1 MISEPFEESLP
12 GTVPLA
18 TLALAVAFAS
28 WGLFAVMGVSIRD
41 SLELSHSQFGLLLAS
56 PMITGSLLS
65 LPVGYLADTR
75 GAKLVLIISLL
86 ALIPSMIGLSIA
98 QTYPQFLIAGAGLG
112 IACGVFSAG
121 LSYTAASAPRRRAGF
136 ALGLFGMG
144 ILGAGISYCTAPLVA
159 DAFGWRATPLWSL
172 APILFSALFLALM
185 GDPSTGVHR
194 VSVKGF
200 HRFLKG
206 ARLWRFALYFSFV
219 FGGYIALVF
228 WLPGFL
234 QGSYD
239 LSLHRAATVS
249 TLFALPGSLM
259 AFAGGWLADHIGANR
274 VSWAVFWLCFIT
286 LFLLS
291 YPPTKLIVQGI
302 DRPLHLEI
310 NLSLA
315 VFLTLAMITAT
326 AMGLG
331 KGSIMRLAYNHYP
344 RHMGTVGGFML
355 ATGSLTA
362 AVLPLLF
369 GVANDLTG
377 IRSAAFMLVF
387 GLLAVCMVTLF
398 FAERHARDQTLNP
411 PYDRHLSI

>member
-12 GTVPLA
+12 GTIPLA

-56 PMITGSLLS
+56 PMVTGSLLS

-75 GAKLVLIISLL
+75 GAKQVLIISLL
-86 ALIPSMIGLSIA
+86 ALIPSMIGLSLA

-112 IACGVFSAG
+112 VACGVFSAG
-121 LSYTAASAPRRRAGF
+121 LSYTAASAPRRHAGF

-144 ILGAGISYCTAPLVA
+144 ILGAGISYYTAPLVS

-172 APILFSALFLALM
+172 LPILFSALFLALM
-185 GDPSTGVHR
+185 GDPSARVHR
-194 VSVKGF
+194 VSARGF
-200 HRFLKG
+200 HRFLKR

-234 QGSYD
+234 QGSYE
-239 LSLHRAATVS
+239 LSLHQAATVS
-249 TLFALPGSLM
+249 ILFALPGSMM
-259 AFAGGWLADHIGANR
+259 AFAGGWLADRIGANR
-274 VSWAVFWLCFIT
+274 VSWVVFWLCFIT

-291 YPPTKLIVQGI
+291 YPPTTLIIQGI
-302 DRPLHLEI
+302 QRPLHLQI
-310 NLSLA
+310 NLSLP
-315 VFLTLAMITAT
+315 VFLALTLITGIG
-326 AMGLG
+326 MGLG

-344 RHMGTVGGFML
+344 RHMGTAGGFML
-355 ATGSLTA
+355 AMGSLTA

-369 GVANDLTG
+369 GLANDITG
-377 IRSAAFMLVF
+377 IRSAAFMLIF
-387 GLLAVCMVTLF
+387 GLLALCMVTLF
-398 FAERHARDQTLNP
+398 VAERRARDQTLNP
-411 PYDRHLSI
+411 TYDKHLTI